1 MHRAA
6 VQVVAVVLLLHE
18 EARDVGHREQVDELP
33 HAVLDEAVP
42 DSPAEE
48 PLAER
53 PGVRVRVRVRA
64 RVRGRGRVRVRV
76 WVRVRVRVWVRVRVR
91 VWVRVGVRVS
101 RLRVRVRVRVRVT

>member
-1 MHRAA
+1 

-53 PGVRVRVRVRA
+53 PGVRVRVRVRVRA